1 MQAEPVMPVI
11 SKYSRNILYWYPH
24 MKKIGGDISLMPLP
38 DLLQWAETSR
48 KSGTLSVSSQ
58 GASKAFYLQDGKMI
72 FISSQKE
79 GERLGEFFMH
89 TGRLSAVQI
98 EQGLRESKRLGCPFT
113 GYLID
118 QGIIDKQSLEQ
129 TLQSLAETALSDALT
144 WEGGSFEFSDTIPSL
159 ILDGPIKLNTSFV
172 LFQSVKMLDEALRDK
187 TEELPTIGDIIKQI
201 AKQIAQGN
209 IDLPPV
215 PDIMTKLNDA
225 MTKDT
230 IAVHDIVKILMADQ
244 ILTSK
249 ILRVVNSAF
258 YSPSSEITSLQQA
271 IIFMGL
277 KSVLSIVTVHTL
289 SSISPGNADEVKEI
303 LRHSLFCA
311 FIAKKI
317 AIALRLDPE
326 EAFVCG
332 LLHDIGKTVILNL
345 ITDPKVND
353 EMKQD
358 LLREYHPHVGF
369 ILGSKWN
376 FSEVI
381 RNSIKYHHAPQGAP
395 ANRKLVETVYV
406 SNVIANGQDIMDTV
420 HNCSNLDF
428 DKINEILE
436 DLDTIKDSVAAII

>member
-1 MQAEPVMPVI
+1 
-11 SKYSRNILYWYPH
+11 
-24 MKKIGGDISLMPLP
+24 MKKISGDISLMPLP

-48 KSGTLSVSSQ
+48 KSGTLSISFQ
-58 GASKAFYLQDGKMI
+58 GTSKSFYLQDGKMI

-79 GERLGEFFMH
+79 GERLGEFFMKL
-89 TGRLSAVQI
+89 GRLSPEQI

-118 QGIIDKQSLEQ
+118 QGIIDKQTLEQ
-129 TLQSLAETALSDALT
+129 TLQSLAETAFSDALS
-144 WEGGSFEFSDTIPSL
+144 WEGGLFEFSDIIPSL

-172 LFQSVKMLDEALRDK
+172 IFQSVRMLDEALRDK
-187 TEELPTIGDIIKQI
+187 ADEGPKVGDIIRQIAKKIAEGSIELPT
-201 AKQIAQGN
+201 
-209 IDLPPV
+209 V
-215 PDIMTKLNDA
+215 PDVMVKLNDA
-225 MTKDT
+225 MAKDN
-230 IAVHDIVKILMADQ
+230 ISIHDIVKILMADQ

-289 SSISPGNADEVKEI
+289 GGISPGNAEEVKEI
-303 LRHSLFCA
+303 LRHSLLCA
-311 FIAKKI
+311 FVAKKI

-332 LLHDIGKTVILNL
+332 LLHDIGKTVMLNL
-345 ITDPKVND
+345 ITGPGVTP
-353 EMKQD
+353 EMKKE
-358 LLREYHPHVGF
+358 LMGEYHSHVGF
-369 ILGSKWN
+369 MLASAWN

-381 RNSIKYHHAPQGAP
+381 KNTIKYHHAPQEAP
-395 ANRKLVETVYV
+395 ANKKLIETVYV
-406 SNVIANGQDIMDTV
+406 ANVIANGQDVMDTV

-428 DKINEILE
+428 DKINEIIS
-436 DLDTIKDSVAAII
+436 DLDSIKDSVVAII

>member
-1 MQAEPVMPVI
+1 
-11 SKYSRNILYWYPH
+11 

-48 KSGTLSVSSQ
+48 KSGTLSVSWQ
-58 GASKAFYLQDGKMI
+58 GTSKAFYLQDGKMI

-79 GERLGEFFMH
+79 GERLGEFFMKS
-89 TGRLSAVQI
+89 GRLSSGQI

-113 GYLID
+113 GYLIE
-118 QGIIDKQSLEQ
+118 QGIIDKQNLEQ
-129 TLQSLAETALSDALT
+129 TLQHLAETAFSDTLT
-144 WEGGSFEFSDTIPSL
+144 WEGGLFEFSDTIPSL

-172 LFQSVKMLDEALRDK
+172 IFQSVRMLDEALRDK
-187 TEELPTIGDIIKQI
+187 AGEIPKVGDIIKQI
-201 AKQIAQGN
+201 AKKIAQGN

-215 PDIMTKLNDA
+215 PDIMTKLNNA
-225 MTKDT
+225 MTKDN
-230 IAVHDIVKILMADQ
+230 ISVHDIVKILMADQ

-289 SSISPGNADEVKEI
+289 SSISPGNAEEVKEI
-303 LRHSLFCA
+303 LRHSLLCA
-311 FIAKKI
+311 FVAKKI

-345 ITDPKVND
+345 LTDYKVPE

-358 LLREYHPHVGF
+358 LLQEYHPHVGF
-369 ILGSKWN
+369 ILGSTWN

-381 RNSIKYHHAPQGAP
+381 KNTIKYHHAPQESP
-395 ANRKLVETVYV
+395 ANKKLIETVYV
-406 SNVIANGQDIMDTV
+406 ANVIANGQDVMDTV

-428 DKINEILE
+428 DKINEILG
-436 DLDTIKDSVAAII
+436 DLDNIKDSVIAII

>member
-1 MQAEPVMPVI
+1 
-11 SKYSRNILYWYPH
+11 

-38 DLLQWAETSR
+38 DLLQWAETSK
-48 KSGTLSVSSQ
+48 KSGTLSVTFQ

-79 GERLGEFFMH
+79 GERLGEFFMKS
-89 TGRLSAVQI
+89 GRLAPGQI
-98 EQGLRESKRLGCPFT
+98 EQGLRESQRLGCPFT

-118 QGIIDKQSLEQ
+118 QGIIDKQTLEQ
-129 TLQSLAETALSDALT
+129 TLQNLAETAFSDTLT
-144 WEGGSFEFSDTIPSL
+144 WEGGLFEFSDTIPPL

-172 LFQSVKMLDEALRDK
+172 VFQSVKIFDETRRDK
-187 TEELPTIGDIIKQI
+187 VGEGPTVGDIIKQI
-201 AKQIAQGN
+201 ANNIAQGN
-209 IDLPPV
+209 IELPPV
-215 PDIMTKLNDA
+215 PDIMTKLNAA
-225 MTKDT
+225 MTKDD
-230 IAVHDIVKILMADQ
+230 ISVHDIVKILMADQ

-258 YSPSSEITSLQQA
+258 YSPSREITSLQQA

-289 SSISPGNADEVKEI
+289 SSISPAAADEVKEI
-303 LRHSLFCA
+303 LRHSLLCA
-311 FIAKKI
+311 FVAKKI

-345 ITDPKVND
+345 LTDKKVTD
-353 EMKQD
+353 EVKRE
-358 LLREYHPHVGF
+358 LLRGYHPHVGY
-369 ILGSKWN
+369 ILGSRWH

-381 RNSIKYHHAPQGAP
+381 KNTIKYHHAPQEAP
-395 ANRKLVETVYV
+395 ANKKLIETVYV
-406 SNVIANGQDIMDTV
+406 ANVIANGQDVMDTV

-428 DKINEILE
+428 DKINEILS
-436 DLDTIKDSVAAII
+436 DIDNIKDSVIAII